1 MGKPTASCFKI
12 ISCGTDSIDH
22 DQFEASEIKGSS
34 DKRRWSFRKRSPSHR
49 LIVSETPSPN
59 KDCTESANADLQTKS
74 VSTLQEKASVLQLA
88 DEEPRSS
95 ASADSKLSEPITTKV
110 NDSKTDLTV
119 DEQEVLVIQ
128 TAIRAFLAQRA
139 LLKHKNVTILQAAVR
154 GHLVRRHAVGT
165 LRCVQAI
172 VKMQALVR
180 ARHAYR
186 LVEGS
191 NISDKLDG
199 KENLGKRAEVT
210 HTSISKLLSN
220 RFAQQLLES
229 TPRTKSIN
237 IKCDPSKSDSA
248 WKWLERWMSVSS
260 GYQQSQ
266 GSELPADQQ
275 EIENIEYSRNL
286 LETVQ
291 FETKSIIS
299 GRAVKESPLPSESD
313 QNLMSYGADSIDLK
327 SHKPTSPPSNSNL
340 EQSQPQVV
348 GETNSRDDTLDSIP
362 AHLKDSD
369 ELQETEPTALP
380 DKIDSEG
387 DQNVHSVTRIYP
399 EPPEPEDKMFIY
411 GSRKASNPAFVAAQT
426 KFEKLSSAAKS
437 AKVSRS
443 SNHEAE
449 VESCADTVSYTTDHG
464 FGARETALSEN
475 SMRVQVGGSEC
486 GTELSISSTLDSP
499 DRYEAGAQEF
509 EQELEASE
517 DDIVYDKSN
526 GCSHIGDDS
535 MTIPRNDL
543 LCFNA
548 DGGREDATDD
558 ANSEHIDVISP
569 DVFHGEQKK
578 ENNIVKSSPE
588 ASARRHLTGPESQGT
603 PSSQV
608 SVNPKK
614 IRSEKSGSNPKR
626 RSSSTVLK
634 FPSNPKTDSGI
645 TSSEQLTKDRRNG
658 KQHSSFDSERTQHDD
673 QEPRDSSSSN
683 SLPSYMQATK
693 SARAKAISNS
703 SPRSS
708 PDVQS
713 KEAYIKKKH
722 SHSGSNGRQGSARDG
737 QSPSHAQRGAKEN
750 GTQSMQERKWQ
761 R

>member
-49 LIVSETPSPN
+49 LIVTETPSPN
-59 KDCTESANADLQTKS
+59 KDCPEPANAVLQTKS
-74 VSTLQEKASVLQLA
+74 ISTIQEKASVLQLA

-95 ASADSKLSEPITTKV
+95 ASVYSKLSEPITTRV
-110 NDSKTDLTV
+110 NDSKADLIL

-139 LLKHKNVTILQAAVR
+139 LLKHKNITKLQAAVR

-180 ARHAYR
+180 ARRAHR

-191 NISDKLDG
+191 NISDKRDG
-199 KENLGKRAEVT
+199 KENLGTKAEVT
-210 HTSISKLLSN
+210 YTSISKLLNN

-229 TPRTKSIN
+229 TPGTKSIN

-260 GYQQSQ
+260 GYQQSPN
-266 GSELPADQQ
+266 SELPAEQQ
-275 EIENIEYSRNL
+275 EIENTEYSRNL

-291 FETKSIIS
+291 FETKSINS
-299 GRAVKESPLPSESD
+299 RGAVEASPLPSESD
-313 QNLMSYGADSIDLK
+313 QNLMSYGADWVDLK
-327 SHKPTSPPSNSNL
+327 AHKPTSPPSNGNL
-340 EQSQPQVV
+340 EQPQPQVV
-348 GETNSRDDTLDSIP
+348 GETNSRDDTSDFIL

-369 ELQETEPTALP
+369 ELQETEPTALS
-380 DKIDSEG
+380 DKNDSEG
-387 DQNVHSVTRIYP
+387 NQNVHSATRISL
-399 EPPEPEDKMFIY
+399 EPPETEDKMFNN

-426 KFEKLSSAAKS
+426 KFEKLSSAVKS
-437 AKVSRS
+437 AKVSS
-443 SNHEAE
+443 S
-449 VESCADTVSYTTDHG
+449 SCADMVSYTTDHG
-464 FGARETALSEN
+464 FGARETAVSEN

-499 DRYEAGAQEF
+499 DRYEAGGYEF
-509 EQELEASE
+509 EQELKASE
-517 DDIVYDKSN
+517 DGTFDDKSN
-526 GCSHIGDDS
+526 RCSHIGDDS
-535 MTIPRNDL
+535 ITIPRNDSSY
-543 LCFNA
+543 FNA

-569 DVFHGEQKK
+569 NVFHGEQKK

-588 ASARRHLTGPESQGT
+588 ASARSHLTVPESQGT

-614 IRSEKSGSNPKR
+614 IRSEKGGSNPRR
-626 RSSSTVLK
+626 RSSSTGIM
-634 FPSNPKTDSGI
+634 FASTPKTDSGI
-645 TSSEQLTKDRRNG
+645 TSSEQLTKDHRNG
-658 KQHSSFDSERTQHDD
+658 KQHNSFDSERTQHDD

-693 SARAKAISNS
+693 SARAKAISSS
-703 SPRSS
+703 SPKSS
-708 PDVQS
+708 PDIQN
-713 KEAYIKKKH
+713 KEVFIKKKH
-722 SHSGSNGRQGSARDG
+722 SLAASGGRQGSAADG
-737 QSPSHAQRGAKEN
+737 QSPSHAQRGAKGN